1 MSSRSPFVE
10 ALKRS
15 VRAKGIT
22 YAGLARELRLSEASV
37 KRMFSRGSFTLAR
50 IEEILTVLDL
60 DLQEVARLSRAAAG
74 PAELTHEQE
83 TGLARDER
91 LMSVFWLVQNDWS
104 FPEILE
110 AFSISRAELT
120 AAFARLD
127 RLKLVQWSA
136 GDRTRL
142 CVPRDFRWRAG
153 GPVKKA
159 YGKRAM
165 REFLEA
171 RFDAPLE
178 LLRFE
183 SRVLSPE
190 SAAVLRR
197 RLERVVAEFN
207 QFAETDGSVPTRRR
221 VGVALLAAC
230 RPWEFSVLNAL
241 KPRRAA

>member
-1 MSSRSPFVE
+1 MASRSPFVE
-10 ALKRS
+10 ALKQS

-22 YAGLARELRLSEASV
+22 YAALARELRLSEASV

-50 IEEILTVLDL
+50 IEEILTLLDL
-60 DLQEVARLSRAAAG
+60 DLHEVARMSRAAGG
-74 PAELTHEQE
+74 PVELTHEQE
-83 TGLARDER
+83 TALARDER

-104 FPEILE
+104 FQEILD
-110 AFSISRAELT
+110 AFSITRAELT

-127 RLKLVQWSA
+127 RLKLVQWGA
-136 GDRTRL
+136 GERVRL

-183 SRVLSPE
+183 SRVLSAE

-197 RLERVVAEFN
+197 RLERVVSEFN
-207 QFAETDGSVPTRRR
+207 QFAEADGTVPKGRR